1 MIHKTMK
8 IREIAHVIPMISQ
21 QEKDNEGH
29 ITPIIKSEPG
39 CGKTSILK
47 MLQEEYGDDKYDYIY
62 ADCPVLDYSDVMMTI
77 PDKDTKQLQQYIGS
91 MWRMDSPKPK
101 IILLDEFMKSPK
113 MMQLIF
119 NRMLL
124 ERSIGDTPL
133 PVGSIV
139 FGTSNNEEEGL
150 GDSMLSHEGNRV
162 CLIQMIKPTADEW
175 LEDWANNNNINP
187 LLKSF
192 VKSHT
197 STFASYKDEGQKEN
211 AYIYHPQKAQMSFA
225 SPRSIAK
232 VSRMIDRMDTLYQPT
247 SSKESDDSIKE
258 NNRKILLS
266 LMAGTV
272 GASFAGD
279 FVTTL
284 DMAEDIPKWEDV
296 INNPETATVP
306 DNIQVQMIVMY
317 QAVDR
322 LKSHDEVSSFMKYV
336 NRIPHKEIQTMF
348 FTMCFKTKRMAK
360 YAGRNIDI
368 AKWGTEN
375 NYIL

>member
-1 MIHKTMK
+1 MIYKTMK
-8 IREIAHVIPMISQ
+8 IKEIANIIPMISQ
-21 QEKDNEGH
+21 QEKDNDGH

-47 MLQEEYGDDKYDYIY
+47 MLQEVHGDDYDYIY

-77 PDKDTKQLQQYIGS
+77 PNKDTKALEEYIGS

-124 ERSIGDTPL
+124 ERSIGSIPL

-162 CLIQMIKPTADEW
+162 CIIQMLKPTADEW
-175 LEDWANNNNINP
+175 LMDYANNNSINP

-192 VKSHT
+192 VKT
-197 STFASYKDEGQKEN
+197 TPQTFASYKEKGQEEN
-211 AYIYHPQKAQMSFA
+211 PYIYQPQKAQVSFA
-225 SPRSIAK
+225 SPRSITK
-232 VSRMIDRMDTLYQPT
+232 TSRMIDNMDNLYQPM
-247 SSKESDDSIKE
+247 KDDTEDYIQEK
-258 NNRKILLS
+258 NRQILLS

-272 GASFAGD
+272 GDSFAGD
-279 FVTTL
+279 FVATL
-284 DMAEDIPKWEDV
+284 DLAHTLPKWEDV
-296 INNPETATVP
+296 IKNPETTNIP
-306 DNIQVQMIVMY
+306 DNTQGQMIIMY

-322 LKSHDEVSSFMKYV
+322 LNSHDEVTSFMKYV
-336 NRIPHKEIQTMF
+336 HRIPHKEIQTMF
-348 FTMCFKTKRMAK
+348 FTMAFNNKRMAK
-360 YAGRNIDI
+360 LASRNADM
-368 AKWGTEN
+368 AKWATAN

>member
-1 MIHKTMK
+1 MIYKTMK
-8 IREIAHVIPMISQ
+8 INEIAHNIPMLSK
-21 QEKDNEGH
+21 QEKDNDGH

-47 MLQEEYGDDKYDYIY
+47 MLREAYGEQYDYVY
-62 ADCPVLDYSDVMMTI
+62 ADCPVLDYSDVVMSI
-77 PDKDTKQLQQYIGS
+77 PDKDTGTLKEYTGG

-101 IILLDEFMKSPK
+101 IILLDEFMKAPK
-113 MMQLIF
+113 NMKLIF

-124 ERSIGDTPL
+124 ERSIGNVPL

-150 GDSMLSHEGNRV
+150 GDSMKSHEGNRI
-162 CLIQMIKPTADEW
+162 CMIQMLKPTADEW

-192 VKSHT
+192 VKT
-197 STFASYKDEGQKEN
+197 TPQTFASYKEKGQEEN
-211 AYIYHPQKAQMSFA
+211 PYIYQPMKAQVSFA

-232 VSRMIDRMDTLYQPT
+232 TSRMIDNMDNLYQPM
-247 SSKESDDSIKE
+247 KDDTEDYIKE
-258 NNRKILLS
+258 QNRQILLS

-272 GASFAGD
+272 GDSFAGD
-279 FVTTL
+279 FVATL
-284 DMAEDIPKWEDV
+284 DLAHTLPKWEDV
-296 INNPETATVP
+296 IGSPETTNIP
-306 DNIQVQMIVMY
+306 DNIQGQMIIMY

-322 LKSHDEVSSFMKYV
+322 LKSHDEVTSFMKYV
-336 NRIPHKEIQTMF
+336 HRIPHKEIQTMF
-348 FTMCFKTKRMAK
+348 FTMSFNNKRMSKIAC
-360 YAGRNIDI
+360 RNADM
-368 AKWGTEN
+368 AKWATAN